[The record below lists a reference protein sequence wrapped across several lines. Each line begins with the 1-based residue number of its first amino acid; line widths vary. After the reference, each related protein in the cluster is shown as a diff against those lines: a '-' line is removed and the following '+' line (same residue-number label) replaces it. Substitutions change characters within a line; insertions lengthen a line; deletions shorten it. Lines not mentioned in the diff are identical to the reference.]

1 MKISKMS
8 SLRRMD
14 QTRTY
19 TNLSRHG
26 HNFKHNIRQAFG
38 HKFVSETTS
47 SESDADWD
55 MHKVKN
61 HGQGWIQDN
70 LGTAQ
75 IQDI

>member
-1 MKISKMS
+1 MKISKGS
-8 SLRRMD
+8 SLRRVD
-14 QTRTY
+14 QTRY
-19 TNLSRHG
+19 TDLSRHG
-26 HNFKHNIRQAFG
+26 HNFKRDIRQAFG
-38 HKFVSETTS
+38 HKFVSETTG
-47 SESDADWD
+47 SESDADLD